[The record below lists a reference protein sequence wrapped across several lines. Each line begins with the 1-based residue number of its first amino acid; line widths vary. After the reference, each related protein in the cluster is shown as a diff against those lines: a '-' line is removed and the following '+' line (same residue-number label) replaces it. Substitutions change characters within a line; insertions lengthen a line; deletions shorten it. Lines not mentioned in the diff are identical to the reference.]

1 MYNGWQKD
9 CDASRIH
16 QKIKK
21 NSKEGA
27 AKSQGQDERGIK
39 KMTHRELRNKALK
52 KTSVKKEYDRLEP
65 EFTLLREMLRARNK
79 AGLTQAQ
86 IAKRMGTKSPA
97 ITRLE
102 SSLSSGKHSPSL
114 ATIKKYLEVLDCR
127 LEIKIIHN

>member
-1 MYNGWQKD
+1 
-9 CDASRIH
+9 
-16 QKIKK
+16 
-21 NSKEGA
+21 
-27 AKSQGQDERGIK
+27 
-39 KMTHRELRNKALK
+39 MTHEELKNKALK

-79 AGLTQAQ
+79 AGLSQAQ
-86 IAKRMGTKSPA
+86 IAEKMGTKSPA

-114 ATIKKYLEVLDCR
+114 ATIKKYLEAVDCR